1 MKISLSDHFTVS
13 RLLRFSLPTIIM
25 MIFSSIYGVV
35 DGIFVSNF
43 VGKTPFAAI
52 NLIMPFLMI
61 FSAIGFM
68 IGAGGSALVAKTLG
82 EGDKARAESL
92 FSLMI
97 YATVVCGAVLSVIGE
112 LTLPAVAVLLGAN
125 EEMLPYCIQYGR
137 ILIPAFIPFMLQNTF
152 QSFFV
157 TAEKPKL
164 GLAVTVMAGVTN
176 MVLDALFVAVFRW
189 GLAGAAVAT
198 VISQAVGG
206 FVPFVYFLLPNK
218 SLLRLTKARMDG
230 KALVKTCT
238 NGSSEFLSNIS
249 MSVVNMLYNFQLM
262 KYLGEN
268 GVAAYGV
275 IMYVAFIFVSV
286 FLGYAIGAAPVVG
299 YHYGAGNRQE
309 LHGVLTRSLGI
320 VAVIALAMTAAAEG
334 LSGVLSTVFVGQDAE
349 LCALTRH
356 AFTVYSLSY
365 LLCGFNI
372 YASSFFTALNNGLI
386 SAVISFLRT
395 LIFQI
400 AAVLLLP
407 MFLGVEGIWWAV
419 VFAEGASLVVSVL
432 CLVGQR
438 KNYGY

>member
-1 MKISLSDHFTVS
+1 
-13 RLLRFSLPTIIM
+13 
-25 MIFSSIYGVV
+25 
-35 DGIFVSNF
+35 
-43 VGKTPFAAI
+43 
-52 NLIMPFLMI
+52 
-61 FSAIGFM
+61 
-68 IGAGGSALVAKTLG
+68 
-82 EGDKARAESL
+82 
-92 FSLMI
+92 
-97 YATVVCGAVLSVIGE
+97 
-112 LTLPAVAVLLGAN
+112 
-125 EEMLPYCIQYGR
+125 
-137 ILIPAFIPFMLQNTF
+137 
-152 QSFFV
+152 
-157 TAEKPKL
+157 
-164 GLAVTVMAGVTN
+164 
-176 MVLDALFVAVFRW
+176 
-189 GLAGAAVAT
+189 
-198 VISQAVGG
+198 
-206 FVPFVYFLLPNK
+206 
-218 SLLRLTKARMDG
+218 MDG

-238 NGSSEFLSNIS
+238 NGSSEFLSSIS

-309 LHGVLTRSLGI
+309 LHGVRTRSLGI
-320 VAVIALAMTAAAEG
+320 IAVIALAMTAAAEG
-334 LSGVLSTVFVGQDAE
+334 LSGVLSAAFVRQDAE

-386 SAVISFLRT
+386 SAIISFLRT
-395 LIFQI
+395 LIFQVV
-400 AAVLLLP
+400 AVLLLP

-438 KNYGY
+438 KNYGYGLIV